1 MGGNRRVCAPS
12 KRPSPSPHSA
22 TFRYANY
29 GIGGRALVGPN
40 LDKNVIHRIA
50 AVTRNCRPLFAERM
64 TLQIR
69 SPQFGFVRSDGR
81 GPNAVYVRNLC
92 FESLQENSR
101 LR

>member
-1 MGGNRRVCAPS
+1 MGGNRLLCAPS

-22 TFRYANY
+22 TFRCANY

-40 LDKNVIHRIA
+40 LDKNVIH
-50 AVTRNCRPLFAERM
+50 NCCGNEKLSTALCRAM

-69 SPQFGFVRSDGR
+69 SPQFDFVRSDGR
-81 GPNAVYVRNLC
+81 GPNPMYVRNLC
-92 FESLQENSR
+92 LESLQEKSR